1 MNKEIKETAKRY
13 QLDPSLLNGVMMA
26 SSGGNNQVVSTNGG
40 KGIMGLQ
47 QRTARQLGVTDYA
60 DDSANLDA
68 GASYLSTLIKRYKGD
83 ENKALRAYNQS
94 EGFVE
99 TVREYQ
105 VEMEEEETESTKQD
119 AGDSSV
125 PSVGF
130 LGKLFVFVIC
140 IMLCIASFNTLLK
153 AFNVDVGKEV
163 EKAVNQA
170 LKVVDAVT

>member
-1 MNKEIKETAKRY
+1 MNKEIKEAAERY

-26 SSGGNNQVVSTNGG
+26 SSGGDNQVISTNGG

-47 QRTARQLGVTDYA
+47 QRTARKLGVTDYE
-60 DDSANLDA
+60 DDTANLEA
-68 GASYLSTLIKRYKGD
+68 GASYLSTLLKRYKGD

-99 TVREYQ
+99 AVREYQ
-105 VEMEEEETESTKQD
+105 VEEDKTESTKLD
-119 AGDSSV
+119 AQASSV

-130 LGKLFVFVIC
+130 LGKLFVFLIC
-140 IMLCIASFNTLLK
+140 ILLCIASFKTLLK
-153 AFNVDVGKEV
+153 AFNVDVGKEI

>member
-1 MNKEIKETAKRY
+1 MNKEIKETAERY
-13 QLDPSLLNGVMMA
+13 QIDPNLLNGVMMA
-26 SSGGNNQVVSTNGG
+26 SSGGDNQVISTNGG

-47 QRTARQLGVTDYA
+47 QRTARKLGVTDPTN
-60 DDSANLDA
+60 DKANLEA
-68 GASYLSTLIKRYKGD
+68 GASYLSTLLKRYKGD
-83 ENKALRAYNQS
+83 ENKALRAYNPS

-99 TVREYQ
+99 SVHEYQ
-105 VEMEEEETESTKQD
+105 KGEIETTEQEAT
-119 AGDSSV
+119 SSSA

-130 LGKLFVFVIC
+130 LGKLFVFLIC
-140 IMLCIASFNTLLK
+140 ILLCIASFNTMLK